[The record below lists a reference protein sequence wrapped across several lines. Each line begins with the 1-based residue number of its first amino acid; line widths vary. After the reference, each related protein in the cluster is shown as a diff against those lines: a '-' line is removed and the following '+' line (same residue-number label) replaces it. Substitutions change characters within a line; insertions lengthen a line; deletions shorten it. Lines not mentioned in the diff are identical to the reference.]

1 MTIVNIN
8 LCLETSLSADEIN
21 NADDMA
27 EVIIEALGLKDS
39 PVYSCNVDVD
49 IVEDETEAHA
59 ARNTKT
65 LPSCYGKKLGC
76 EACFGNCPV
85 KDECYN

>member
-8 LCLETSLSADEIN
+8 LCLETSLSPDEIN

-49 IVEDETEAHA
+49 IVEEKKETKPEG
-59 ARNTKT
+59 
-65 LPSCYGKKLGC
+65 LYCCSGGC
-76 EACFGNCPV
+76 EDC
-85 KDECYN
+85 K